1 MAGLGSPC
9 GARFTMHPIRRI
21 LLADDDLSIRA
32 GVADLLSSLGLE
44 VIQAGDGLEALDI
57 VRATTIHVALLD
69 LQMPRCHGIEALPLI
84 HAERAGLPVLVYSG
98 ALTDATAAMAIEF
111 GAFAA
116 LKKPVQP
123 DFLRSEVL
131 RALNHSPYL
140 N

>member
-1 MAGLGSPC
+1 
-9 GARFTMHPIRRI
+9 MHFRSQDTRRRI
-21 LLADDDLSIRA
+21 LLADDDLAIRA
-32 GVADLLSSLGLE
+32 GVVDLLSSLGLE
-44 VIQAGDGLEALDI
+44 VLEANDGMEAVDI
-57 VRATTIHVALLD
+57 VRAQLVHVALLD

-98 ALTDATAAMAIEF
+98 ALTDATAAMALEV

-123 DFLRSEVL
+123 DFLRSEIL
-131 RALNHSPYL
+131 RALDHSPYL

>member
-1 MAGLGSPC
+1 MD
-9 GARFTMHPIRRI
+9 TRRI
-21 LLADDDLSIRA
+21 LLADDDSSIRS

-44 VIQAGDGLEALDI
+44 VIQACDGVEAVELI
-57 VRATTIHVALLD
+57 RAHAVHAALLD

-84 HAERAGLPVLVYSG
+84 HAERAGLPVIVYSG
-98 ALTDATAAMAIEF
+98 ALTDATAAMALEV

-123 DFLRSEVL
+123 DLLRSEIM
-131 RALNHSPYL
+131 RALDHSPYF